1 MPLGLRLAKLALDSP
16 GYTAEDLTPAV
27 LDLIRRQRLTNGV
40 VTLYAASPGT
50 AVVLIEY
57 EPELLKDLEELI
69 ASLGGRS
76 PAVAEALLGKEASAP
91 VVRGSLETGRFKNF
105 VFIDLSRSPGEKEV
119 VAVLEGVFEG
129 G

>member
-1 MPLGLRLAKLALDSP
+1 MPLGLRLARLTLDSP

-27 LDLIRRQRLTNGV
+27 LGLIRRQRLTNGV

-76 PAVAEALLGKEASAP
+76 PVVSEALLGKEASAP